1 MNMHK
6 NDLVVVLRT
15 LNDDKPLREFPL
27 EPNKDDL
34 IARIRNV
41 YIPVNTEYALHFK
54 NFKPVRRRVEVEI
67 DGAVIGNWILQ
78 AGTKDHPYEVKIE
91 RYQDEAKHFK
101 TASVNDPNVTDPGSS
116 ENGIVRVTSYEEEVH
131 YFPLTPIS
139 WPSWPSWPHNPYWP
153 NQSPTWIGSNGNL
166 PLGGSPT
173 SAVWG
178 TASMQG
184 SVGGSSLHDGSAPCS
199 YTVDCCSTVK
209 KEVKETLATIAGS
222 HSNQQ
227 FTQTLWYGDNYYT
240 KTVFEFHLLAKTTEQ
255 PVVKAE
261 TKPPVPAFKNTKD
274 AKFCSDC
281 GYKRIDNAKFCHNCG
296 TPYSS

>member
-6 NDLVVVLRT
+6 NDLVVVIRT

-27 EPNKDDL
+27 NPSKDDL
-34 IARIRNV
+34 ISRVRNV
-41 YIPVNTEYALHFK
+41 YIPVNTEYTLHFK

-67 DGAVIGNWILQ
+67 DGAVVGNWILQ
-78 AGTKDHPYEVKIE
+78 AGTKDLPYEVKIE

-116 ENGIVRVTSYEEEVH
+116 ENGIVRITSYDEEVQ

-139 WPSWPSWPHNPYWP
+139 YPTNPWPHNPYWP
-153 NQSPTWIGSNGNL
+153 NHWPTWIGSNGNL
-166 PLGGSPT
+166 PLGGPPT
-173 SAVWG
+173 STVWG

-184 SVGGSSLHDGSAPCS
+184 SVGGSSLNVSDGSAPCS
-199 YTVDCCSTVK
+199 YTVDCCSTAK

-227 FTQTLWYGDNYYT
+227 FTPTFWYGDNCYT
-240 KTVFEFHLLAKTTEQ
+240 KTVFEFHLLAKTQETPIPKPQ
-255 PVVKAE
+255 VPVFVNK
-261 TKPPVPAFKNTKD
+261 KD
-274 AKFCSDC
+274 AKFCADC
-281 GYKRIDNAKFCHNCG
+281 GHRRIDNAKFCHNCG
-296 TPYSS
+296 APYSS